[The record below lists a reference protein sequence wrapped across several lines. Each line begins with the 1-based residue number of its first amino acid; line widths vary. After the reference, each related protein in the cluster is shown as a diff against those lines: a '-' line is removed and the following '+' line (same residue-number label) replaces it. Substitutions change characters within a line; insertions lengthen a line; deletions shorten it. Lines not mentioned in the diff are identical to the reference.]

1 MTAGRALTRRALL
14 AAASAT
20 TGGLLLAG
28 HVAADDMVVTYALD
42 PTIGGTCL
50 APSCSTC
57 NACQAHGANKLFA
70 SAAAAEAGRAHP
82 NCLCTVVP
90 GISVPKPCSTN
101 SSWRVPALTGAHPP
115 CSRCSRRPSRRC
127 RRPASAVGSPAVCS
141 SAASPRSPGWRI
153 DARACRRARPRP
165 ADPCHI
171 EHPSGVVAGPE
182 ELAR

>member
-90 GISVPKPCSTN
+90 GISVPQA
-101 SSWRVPALTGAHPP
+101 VFDQLFL
-115 CSRCSRRPSRRC
+115 
-127 RRPASAVGSPAVCS
+127 ASASADRRTPAVFS
-141 SAASPRSPGWRI
+141 LLQAAQSPVSAPGIGGWLPGGVLLGGLASIAWVAHRRTSVSPSAPSPR
-153 DARACRRARPRP
+153 
-165 ADPCHI
+165 
-171 EHPSGVVAGPE
+171 
-182 ELAR
+182 